1 MGADEKDL
9 HVGHTPHAGHAP
21 QVDKDPHAEKAPQT
35 EEVPDAQEA
44 PGAPGLVPVAAGGAG
59 AIIQAMHGGAG
70 LGAAIPTPFSH
81 PICLVPSTRVAGTTH
96 VEGIDELAS
105 GLAAG
110 ERLVLV
116 RDKDNRYDA
125 WSIKVSTAGGRRLG
139 YVAADVSEIPARLMD
154 GGKALY
160 GEVNVVEKVGGWWRI
175 GMGVWLDD

>member
-9 HVGHTPHAGHAP
+9 HVGHIP
-21 QVDKDPHAEKAPQT
+21 QAEG
-35 EEVPDAQEA
+35 A
-44 PGAPGLVPVAAGGAG
+44 PGAPLAPGLVPVAAGGAG